1 MKRGKWALRL
11 AAGAVLF
18 LALGG
23 PAPGNLGGCGTVS
36 TADARQFCTDREF
49 WECRRD
55 QFAGR
60 ISNEQFNTCVGEV
73 MATCT
78 GFAWPAECAPTQPQA
93 DACITI
99 LQRGDL
105 ATLTTLDLYTE
116 FDECDICGE
125 AVP

>member
-1 MKRGKWALRL
+1 VKRGRWALRL

-23 PAPGNLGGCGTVS
+23 PAPGNVGGCGTVS
-36 TADARQFCTDREF
+36 NADARQFCSDKEF
-49 WECRRD
+49 WECRRE

-60 ISNEQFNTCVGEV
+60 MSTEEFNVCVGAV

-78 GFAWPAECAPTQPQA
+78 GFAWPAECTVTQGQA
-93 DACITI
+93 DACVTI
-99 LQRGDL
+99 LQRTDL
-105 ATLTTLDLYTE
+105 TRLNVAELYATYTE
-116 FDECDICGE
+116 CNICGP